1 MTRKVILFFS
11 CEPGGAEA
19 LIPVIKLVAKE
30 TSHQVIVLGYGH
42 GAERFARKG
51 VECIEVGRV
60 AKDDPTIMNTYRPD
74 LIITSATSLPDFD
87 MSEKYLW
94 LQARLAGVPT
104 IAFVDQWQNYSLR
117 FSGPNATERLSYLPD
132 YINCINAIGERE
144 MIEEGFD
151 PHKLLKFGHPYLSS
165 LRDEARLINTG
176 EILKKLGIQ
185 PNQQVILFVS
195 EAIKEHYGRSRGYD
209 QYDALRLFL
218 DLMTI
223 SAKGARLLIKLHP
236 KDTVTEYERILAE
249 YDGLSPLIVSNN
261 LTSVECIEIAAEVY
275 GMTSIML
282 IEAFV
287 LGKKVVSLQPG
298 LQGEDPMILS
308 RLGLIPKITDKICN
322 FSGSAKGLMVE
333 TSPRMKLEIT
343 FKAQEFVTFLEVI
356 FKRSGSKPKDYDVC
370 TD

>member
-1 MTRKVILFFS
+1 MIRKVILFFS
-11 CEPGGAEA
+11 CEPGGAEV

-30 TSHQVIVLGYGH
+30 TSHQVIVLGYGL

-51 VECIEVGRV
+51 VEYIEVSRV
-60 AKDDPTIMNTYRPD
+60 VENDPTIMNTYRPD
-74 LIITSATSLPDFD
+74 LIITSATSLPNFD

-94 LQARLAGVPT
+94 HNARLAGVPT
-104 IAFVDQWQNYSLR
+104 IAFLDQWQNYTIR
-117 FSGPNATERLSYLPD
+117 FSGPSTAERMTYLPD
-132 YINCINAIGERE
+132 YINCINTIAERE
-144 MIEEGFD
+144 MIAEGFD
-151 PHKLLKFGHPYLSS
+151 PRILIKFGQPYLSS
-165 LRDEARLINTG
+165 LRDDAKLINTH
-176 EILKKLGIQ
+176 EIIKGLGILS
-185 PNQQVILFVS
+185 NQRVILFAS
-195 EAIKEHYGRSRGYD
+195 EAIREHYGRSRGYD

-223 SAKGARLLIKLHP
+223 SAMGARLLIKLHP

-249 YDGLSPLIVSNN
+249 YDGLSPLIVTNN
-261 LTSVECIEIAAEVY
+261 LTSVECIKIAAEVY

-298 LQGEDPMILS
+298 LQVEDAMILS
-308 RLGLIPKITDKICN
+308 RLGLIQKITDKSCN

-343 FKAQEFVTFLEVI
+343 FKAQEFVTFLEVM